1 MRRWLKVAAPAVIAV
16 VALAVLTGGFRD
28 WSDAGATDCNQGMDT
43 SGRLASGKSASFNTT
58 FCSDPTHNFAA
69 YVTWGH
75 FDPNKDLALHVTD
88 PNGNEFWVD
97 NDPNAGEAFFA
108 YAPLAEG
115 TWTVEVVNQGSR
127 SVNYDLLFGFG

>member
-1 MRRWLKVAAPAVIAV
+1 MARWWKTATPIVISIAALT
-16 VALAVLTGGFRD
+16 ALTVGFRN
-28 WSDAGATDCNQGMDT
+28 WSDANAADCNQGMDT
-43 SGRLASGKSASFNTT
+43 SGRVAAGKSATFTTT

-69 YVTWGH
+69 YVTWGR
-75 FDPNKDLALHVTD
+75 FDPARDLALHVTD

-115 TWTVEVVNQGSR
+115 TWTVEVVNQGIR
-127 SVNYDLLFGFG
+127 SVNYDLLMGFG